1 MPRREVF
8 VRRRVS
14 LAVRMK
20 CETDIRARIESSRK
34 ELLDLSL
41 RNALLNYRPLSAR
54 GVEVVGENASQVFNT
69 LVNDKRSMTFQP
81 VGEGEA
87 YDTFDF
93 GLDESDLAPPVNQKD
108 RRLQTGG
115 TTTALQKRLLNT
127 YRLANSTIEETGVNT
142 LFLGLGMLRWY
153 ESDFS
158 LEERLAPLVLVPVRL
173 ERTGLRARFSL
184 GYTGDDLGVNL
195 SLLEKAREGF
205 ALNLPGRDALEPLDG
220 QDIDVAG
227 YIAQVDELV
236 HLSAPTRWSVEPDRI
251 VLGFF
256 SFNKLLMYL
265 DLGLPSVI
273 DNKIISALF
282 GDHGFT
288 EPQSVIG
295 NDESLDGRL
304 KPGDVFHVLDADS
317 SQVLAI
323 HDAGQGR
330 NMVIQGPPGTGKS
343 QTIVNIIAEAV
354 AQGKRTLF
362 VSEKMAALEV
372 VKRRLDN
379 IGLGN
384 ACLELHSHKTNKWE
398 TLNELRRTLNLSP
411 EVTVTDGLDGNL
423 FEQLSRTRSQLNE
436 YADEVNVPVG
446 KSGVA
451 PYDAFGELLVLDY
464 DKTANSIA
472 RREIPDITEWSGA
485 DFQRKWEV
493 VEDLRLR
500 LHNCGVPNLHPFWG
514 SSIRLLLPDTR
525 TELQVKIETTLGQLS
540 RLTTACKDLADATQ
554 LACPETVSAAN
565 DLLTASQRAVG
576 APDTTGLNLKDPRWE
591 STGGTI
597 RDLVEAGL
605 QWQWMRGTRIHSAT
619 AALQDLADNSGALA
633 NTMCLDHPA
642 SAAGAIELLAAAKC
656 AAGAPDADGLDLY
669 APQWESHGERIQQLL
684 TRGLTWKGIR
694 SEHDSVLLPQ
704 AWDTDFQHAR
714 VALNTDGRS
723 LLKRLF
729 SSDYKRVK
737 KQLAA
742 AMRGELPRG
751 IDRQI
756 SLIDAIGEEQ
766 RLRAEI
772 NGQYADIVP
781 AIGRLWNGHETDW
794 EAIELAIQWWL
805 AILADVAAGRV
816 PSGAI
821 QLLRKLEARLDP
833 AAVQPMIETLG
844 SAIARH
850 EACAHELKEL
860 LDVGYGPEQHS
871 SHDISHLPYEQ
882 QRQLISRL
890 LEKCPPGN
898 HDRAKPKGQAIP
910 GMRKSPAELAKE
922 IIRLHREVVPVLGSH
937 WNHLDTNWE
946 AIAPAVLW
954 WLDVRGE
961 ASAGHITEGAISH
974 LQDLTRRT
982 GTGGVPRE
990 WLAQAELLKEALD
1003 GYPAPVGELQ
1013 SALDMDNQLRFGSSG
1028 GLTLLPFSEQRQV
1041 LQEWD
1046 ANLARMQDLAAFNAG
1061 AEIAIQEGLKEVVTV
1076 AVMNPRAATS
1086 LTKWFERA
1094 WHESIVET
1102 ALSERPALRNF
1113 DGQLHEG
1120 RIERFKS
1127 IDRQSLEYN
1136 RGRVAS
1142 AHRRRASRPNQLPSR
1157 LVRSDSAPGAD
1168 QIRERQHQLRVLQR
1182 EIQKRSRHKPIRQLL
1197 NEAGRIIQDLKP
1209 VFMMSPLSIAN
1220 YLDPD
1225 SVAFDLVVF
1234 DEASQVRPVD
1244 ALGALLRAEKAVVVG
1259 DSQQLPP
1266 SSFFDRM
1273 VQSNDDD
1280 EDEGESVTADIESI
1294 LGLFASRDA
1303 PSRALRWHYRS
1314 RHESLIAVSNQE
1326 FYDGN
1331 LVIFPSPDVGR
1342 EATGLR
1348 FHHLPYAVY
1357 DRGRS
1362 AANKREAEAVA
1373 EAVMEHAVKSPG
1385 LSLGVAAF
1393 SQSQARAIEDRLE
1406 MLRLQDDSG
1415 EEFFATHPE
1424 EPFFVKNLE
1433 NVQGDERDVIFIS
1446 IGYGRDA
1453 TGQVSMNFGPL
1464 NNQGGERRL
1473 NVLITRAKHQC
1484 HIFANLRADDIDL
1497 SKTRSVGVRALKTFL
1512 AYAETGVMPVDV
1524 PYESDFSV
1532 DSPFQREVARRL
1544 ESLGYQVH
1552 QEVASGG
1559 KFVDIGI
1566 VDPQRP
1572 GRYII
1577 GIECDGASYH
1587 SSRSA
1592 RDRDRLREEVLEG
1605 LGWTLHRVWS
1615 TDWFKN
1621 SERELGRT
1629 VEAIEEASRLTKN
1642 AVLGY
1647 GERAGVGI
1655 EVPLDADSDE
1665 VALKATR
1672 ASRRDSGLS
1681 IRSGRQVEPESS
1693 EVVSEQLAVNNT
1705 KPDVSAISQL
1715 RQDAGV
1721 DTELDDTQG
1730 PESEHMKDM
1739 SYAELTRQDTSLI
1752 WRLSLLGLTTVDKR
1766 PSGGA
1771 LWVIGGQELKPK
1783 LKAFVN
1789 DEIRFNFAPKG
1800 GQATKG
1806 RPAWW
1811 TKAAG

>member
-1 MPRREVF
+1 MH
-8 VRRRVS
+8 S
-14 LAVRMK
+14 
-20 CETDIRARIESSRK
+20 ETDIRAKIESSRK

-54 GVEVVGENASQVFNT
+54 GVEVVGENVTQVFNT
-69 LVNDKRSMTFQP
+69 LVDAKRAMTFQP
-81 VGEGEA
+81 AGEDEG
-87 YDTFDF
+87 DRTLDF
-93 GLDESDLAPPVNQKD
+93 SWAEPEIVPSANQKD
-108 RRLQTGG
+108 RGLQTGE
-115 TTTALQKRLLNT
+115 TATALQRRLLNT
-127 YRLANSTIEETGVNT
+127 YRLANSAIEETGVNT
-142 LFLGLGMLRWY
+142 LFLGMGMLRWY
-153 ESDFS
+153 ESDS
-158 LEERLAPLVLVPVRL
+158 SQEERLAPLVLVPVRL
-173 ERTGLRARFSL
+173 ERSGVRARFNL
-184 GYTGDDLGVNL
+184 QYTGDDLGVNL
-195 SLLEKAREGF
+195 SLLEKAREDL
-205 ALNLPGRDALEPLDG
+205 ALYLPSRDALEPLDG
-220 QDIDVAG
+220 QDIDVAA
-227 YIAQVDELV
+227 YIARVEEVVRQ
-236 HLSAPTRWSVEPDRI
+236 SAPSRWSVEPDRI

-282 GDHGFT
+282 GDHGFA
-288 EPQSVIG
+288 EPQSAIG
-295 NDESLDGRL
+295 SHESLDDRL
-304 KPGDVFHVLDADS
+304 NPRDVFHVLDADS

-323 HDAGQGR
+323 HDAGRGR

-343 QTIVNIIAEAV
+343 QTIANIIAEAV
-354 AQGKRTLF
+354 ARGKRTLF

-384 ACLELHSHKTNKWE
+384 ACLELHSHKTNKRE

-411 EVTVTDGLDGNL
+411 QMTVTDGLGGNL
-423 FEQLSRTRSQLNE
+423 LEQLSRTRSQLNE
-436 YADEVNVPVG
+436 YAEAVNIPVG

-451 PYDAFGELLVLDY
+451 PYYAFGELLALDY
-464 DKTANSIA
+464 DKSANAIA
-472 RREIPDITEWSGA
+472 RRKIPDITEWSGA
-485 DFQRKWEV
+485 DLQRKREV

-500 LHNCGVPNLHPFWG
+500 LHNCGVPNLHPLWG
-514 SSIRLLLPDTR
+514 SRLRLLLPDTR
-525 TELQVKIETTLGQLS
+525 TELQVRIETTLGQLS
-540 RLTTACKDLADATQ
+540 RLSTAVKELADATQ
-554 LACPETVSAAN
+554 LACPETVSAAY

-576 APDTTGLNLKDPRWE
+576 APDTTALNLKDSLWE
-591 STGGTI
+591 SSGRTVW
-597 RDLVEAGL
+597 DLVEAGV
-605 QWQWMRGTRIHSAT
+605 QWQWMRGTRILSASD
-619 AALQDLADNSGALA
+619 ALQVLADNSGALA
-633 NTMCLDHPA
+633 NTMHLDHPD
-642 SAAGAIELLAAAKC
+642 SAAGAIDLLAAAKC
-656 AAGAPDADGLDLY
+656 ATGAPDADGLDLS
-669 APQWESHGERIQQLL
+669 APQWESHGERFQQLL
-684 TRGLTWKGIR
+684 SRGLRWRGIR
-694 SEHDSVLLPQ
+694 TEHDSVLLPQ

-714 VALNTDGRS
+714 LVLNTDGRS

-756 SLIDAIGEEQ
+756 SLVDAIGEEQ

-794 EAIELAIQWWL
+794 EAIEPAIRWWL
-805 AILADVAAGRV
+805 AVLADVATGRV

-821 QLLRKLEARLDP
+821 QLLRKLESRLDP
-833 AAVQPMIETLG
+833 ASLQPMIVTLG
-844 SAIARH
+844 SAIARY
-850 EACAHELKEL
+850 ETCAEELKEV
-860 LDVGYGPEQHS
+860 LDVAYDAAQGG
-871 SHDISHLPYEQ
+871 SHDISRLPYEQ
-882 QRQLISRL
+882 QRQLISGL
-890 LEKCPPGN
+890 LEQCPPG
-898 HDRAKPKGQAIP
+898 HHETAKPKGRADPSI
-910 GMRKSPAELAKE
+910 RKTPEELANE
-922 IIRLHREVVPVLGSH
+922 TMRLHSDVGPVLGSH
-937 WNHLDTNWE
+937 WHRVDTNWE

-954 WLDVRGE
+954 WLDVLVE
-961 ASAGHITEGAISH
+961 ASAGSITKGAIGH

-982 GTGGVPRE
+982 GGVPRD
-990 WLAQAELLKEALD
+990 WLAQAELLRGALED
-1003 GYPAPVGELQ
+1003 YPVPVEELQ

-1028 GLTLLPFSEQRQV
+1028 GLTLLPFSEQRQI

-1046 ANLARMQDLAAFNAG
+1046 ANLARLQDLAAFNAG
-1061 AEIAIQEGLKEVVTV
+1061 AEIALKEGLQEVVTV
-1076 AVMNPRAATS
+1076 AAIDSAAATS
-1086 LTKWFERA
+1086 LTRWFERA
-1094 WHESIVET
+1094 WYESIVET

-1168 QIRERQHQLRVLQR
+1168 LVRERQNQLRVLQR
-1182 EIQKRSRHKPIRQLL
+1182 EIQKRARHKPIRQLL

-1244 ALGALLRAEKAVVVG
+1244 ALGALLRADKAVVVG
-1259 DSQQLPP
+1259 DSRQLPP

-1273 VQSNDDD
+1273 VQSNDND
-1280 EDEGESVTADIESI
+1280 DEGESVTADIESI
-1294 LGLFASRDA
+1294 LGLFASRGA
-1303 PSRALRWHYRS
+1303 PSRGLRWHYRS
-1314 RHESLIAVSNQE
+1314 RHESLIAFSNQE
-1326 FYDGN
+1326 FYDGE
-1331 LVIFPSPDVGR
+1331 LVIFPSPDAGR
-1342 EATGLR
+1342 QATGLR
-1348 FHHLPYAVY
+1348 FHHLPDAVY

-1362 AANKREAEAVA
+1362 AANQREAEAVA
-1373 EAVMEHAVKSPG
+1373 KAVMEHAVTAPG

-1393 SQSQARAIEDRLE
+1393 SQPQARAIEDRLE
-1406 MLRLQDDSG
+1406 VLRLQDDSA
-1415 EEFFATHPE
+1415 EEFFATHPK

-1446 IGYGRDA
+1446 VGYGRDP

-1484 HIFANLRADDIDL
+1484 HVFANLRADDIDL
-1497 SKTRSVGVRALKTFL
+1497 SRTRSVGVRALKKFL

-1524 PYESDFSV
+1524 PYQSDFSV

-1587 SSRSA
+1587 SSHSA

-1605 LGWTLHRVWS
+1605 LGWRLHHVWS
-1615 TDWFKN
+1615 TDWFTN
-1621 SERELGRT
+1621 PERELGRT
-1629 VEAIEEASRLTKN
+1629 IEAIEKASRLSKN
-1642 AVLGY
+1642 ASLEY
-1647 GERAGVGI
+1647 RKRTGVGI
-1655 EVPLDADSDE
+1655 EVLLDAASDE
-1665 VALKATR
+1665 VALKASR
-1672 ASRRDSGLS
+1672 ASRNDSGLPS
-1681 IRSGRQVEPESS
+1681 RSGQHMESESS
-1693 EVVSEQLAVNNT
+1693 EIVNEQLAVNDT
-1705 KPDVSAISQL
+1705 EYDVSEISPTAPIA
-1715 RQDAGV
+1715 DADPERG
-1721 DTELDDTQG
+1721 DELGQ
-1730 PESEHMKDM
+1730 ESEHMKDM
-1739 SYAELTRQDTSLI
+1739 FDAELSCQGTSLI
-1752 WRLSLLGLTTVDKR
+1752 RRLKFARVYY
-1766 PSGGA
+1766 
-1771 LWVIGGQELKPK
+1771 GGQKTLRWSLMGDWRARVE
-1783 LKAFVN
+1783 
-1789 DEIRFNFAPKG
+1789 
-1800 GQATKG
+1800 T
-1806 RPAWW
+1806 
-1811 TKAAG
+1811 

>member
-1 MPRREVF
+1 ME
-8 VRRRVS
+8 S
-14 LAVRMK
+14 
-20 CETDIRARIESSRK
+20 ETDIRARIESSRK

-54 GVEVVGENASQVFNT
+54 GVEVVGENVTQVFNT
-69 LVNDKRSMTFQP
+69 LVDDKRSMTFQP
-81 VGEGEA
+81 AGEDDGDGTLGSSWAGSEVVA
-87 YDTFDF
+87 
-93 GLDESDLAPPVNQKD
+93 SANQKN
-108 RRLQTGG
+108 RGMQTGE

-127 YRLANSTIEETGVNT
+127 YRLANTVIEETGVNT
-142 LFLGLGMLRWY
+142 LFLVLGMLRWY
-153 ESDFS
+153 ESDS
-158 LEERLAPLVLVPVRL
+158 SQEERQAPLVLVPVRL
-173 ERTGLRARFSL
+173 ERTGVRARFSL

-195 SLLEKAREGF
+195 SLLEKAREDF
-205 ALNLPGRDALEPLDG
+205 ALTLPGRVSLESLDG

-227 YIAQVDELV
+227 YIAQVEEAV
-236 HLSAPTRWSVEPDRI
+236 RQSAPSRWSVEPDRI

-265 DLGLPSVI
+265 DLGLPSVT
-273 DNKIISALF
+273 DNEIISALF
-282 GDHGFT
+282 GAHGFA
-288 EPQSVIG
+288 EPQSAIG
-295 NDESLDGRL
+295 HHESLDDRL
-304 KPGDVFHVLDADS
+304 KPSDVFHVLDADS
-317 SQVLAI
+317 SQALAI
-323 HDAGQGR
+323 HDAGRGR

-343 QTIVNIIAEAV
+343 QTIANIIAEAI

-384 ACLELHSHKTNKWE
+384 ACLELHSHKTNKRE

-411 EVTVTDGLDGNL
+411 QTTEADGLGGSL
-423 FEQLSRTRSQLNE
+423 LEQLSRNRSQLNE
-436 YADEVNVPVG
+436 YADAVNVPVG
-446 KSGVA
+446 KTGVA
-451 PYDAFGELLVLDY
+451 PYDAFGELLILDY
-464 DKTANSIA
+464 DKTANVMD
-472 RREIPDITEWSGA
+472 RRKILDITEWSGA
-485 DFQRKWEV
+485 DFQRKREV

-514 SSIRLLLPDTR
+514 SRLRLLLPDTR
-525 TELQVKIETTLGQLS
+525 TDLQNRIETVLGQLS
-540 RLTTACKDLADATQ
+540 RLTTACKNLADATQ
-554 LACPETVSAAN
+554 LACPETVSATY

-576 APDTTGLNLKDPRWE
+576 APDTTGLNLQDPLWE
-591 STGGTI
+591 STGRTI
-597 RDLVEAGL
+597 WDLVEAGV
-605 QWQWMRGTRIHSAT
+605 QWQWMRGTRILSAT
-619 AALQDLADNSGALA
+619 DALQELAENAGALA
-633 NTMCLDHPA
+633 NTMRLGHPD
-642 SAAGAIELLAAAKC
+642 SAAGAIDLLAAAKC
-656 AAGAPDADGLDLY
+656 AAGAPDADGLDLS
-669 APQWESHGERIQQLL
+669 APQWESQGERIQQLL
-684 TRGLTWKGIR
+684 TQGLRWKGIR
-694 SEHDSVLLPQ
+694 TEYDSVLLPR
-704 AWDTDFQHAR
+704 AWDTDLRNAR
-714 VALNTDGRS
+714 LVLNTDGRS
-723 LLKRLF
+723 RLKRLF
-729 SSDYKRVK
+729 SSDYKRAK
-737 KQLAA
+737 NELAA

-756 SLIDAIGEEQ
+756 SLIDAIGEEK

-781 AIGRLWNGHETDW
+781 AISRVWNGHETDW
-794 EAIELAIQWWL
+794 EAIEPAIRWWL
-805 AILADVAAGRV
+805 AVLADVAAGRV
-816 PSGAI
+816 PSGAVH
-821 QLLRKLEARLDP
+821 LLRKLATRLDP

-850 EACAHELKEL
+850 QSCAQELKEV
-860 LDVGYGPEQHS
+860 LDVAYGAEQDGPHDV
-871 SHDISHLPYEQ
+871 SHFPYEQ
-882 QRQLISRL
+882 QRQLISGL
-890 LEKCPPGN
+890 LEQSPLGK
-898 HDRAKPKGQAIP
+898 HDDTQPKGQAIP
-910 GMRKSPAELAKE
+910 SIRKTPEELANE
-922 IIRLHREVVPVLGSH
+922 IRRLHRDVGSVLGSH
-937 WNHLDTNWE
+937 WNHLDTNWK

-954 WLDVRGE
+954 WLDVCSE
-961 ASAGHITEGAISH
+961 ASAGHITGGAVSH
-974 LQDLTRRT
+974 LQDLTRGT
-982 GTGGVPRE
+982 GTGGVQRD
-990 WLAQAELLKEALD
+990 WLAQAELLREELE

-1013 SALDMDNQLRFGSSG
+1013 SALDMDNQLRFGSTG
-1028 GLTLLPFSEQRQV
+1028 GLTLLPFSEQGQV
-1041 LQEWD
+1041 LREWD

-1061 AEIAIQEGLKEVVTV
+1061 TEIAIEEGLEEVVRV
-1076 AVMNPRAATS
+1076 ATINSAAATS
-1086 LTKWFERA
+1086 LTRWFERA
-1094 WHESIVET
+1094 WYESVVEA
-1102 ALSERPALRNF
+1102 ALSQRPALRNF

-1157 LVRSDSAPGAD
+1157 LVKSDSAPGAD
-1168 QIRERQHQLRVLQR
+1168 QVRERQNQLRVLQR

-1197 NEAGRIIQDLKP
+1197 NEAGRIIQDIKP

-1244 ALGALLRAEKAVVVG
+1244 ALGALLRAEKAIVVG
-1259 DSQQLPP
+1259 DSRQLPP

-1280 EDEGESVTADIESI
+1280 EDDGESVTADIESI
-1294 LGLFASRDA
+1294 LGLFASRGA

-1326 FYDGN
+1326 FYDGD

-1348 FHHLPYAVY
+1348 FHHLPDAVY

-1362 AANKREAEAVA
+1362 AANQREAEAVA
-1373 EAVMEHAVKSPG
+1373 EAVMEHAIKTPG

-1446 IGYGRDA
+1446 VGYGRDA
-1453 TGQVSMNFGPL
+1453 TSQVSMNFGPL
-1464 NNQGGERRL
+1464 NNPGGERRL

-1484 HIFANLRADDIDL
+1484 HVFTNLRADDIDL
-1497 SKTRSVGVRALKTFL
+1497 GRTRSVGVRALKTFL
-1512 AYAETGVMPVDV
+1512 AYAETGVMPVDA
-1524 PYESDFSV
+1524 PYESDFIV

-1587 SSRSA
+1587 SSRFA

-1615 TDWFKN
+1615 TDWFTN
-1621 SERELGRT
+1621 SGRELGRT

-1642 AVLGY
+1642 ASLGY

-1655 EVPLDADSDE
+1655 EVPSDADSDD
-1665 VALKATR
+1665 VALEATR
-1672 ASRRDSGLS
+1672 ASRRDSGLP
-1681 IRSGRQVEPESS
+1681 IRQVEPESS
-1693 EVVSEQLAVNNT
+1693 VVVGEQLTVNNT
-1705 KPDVSAISQL
+1705 NPDVSEISQL
-1715 RQDAGV
+1715 RQDAVV

-1730 PESEHMKDM
+1730 PESEHMQDM
-1739 SYAELTRQDTSLI
+1739 FDAELTRQSISLI
-1752 WRLSLLGLTTVDKR
+1752 RRLSALGLTMVDKR

-1783 LKAFVN
+1783 LEAVVN
-1789 DEIRFNFAPKG
+1789 DEIHFNFAPKG

-1811 TKAAG
+1811 TRATG

>member
-1 MPRREVF
+1 
-8 VRRRVS
+8 
-14 LAVRMK
+14 MK
-20 CETDIRARIESSRK
+20 SETDIRARIESSRK

-41 RNALLNYRPLSAR
+41 QNALLNYRPLSAR
-54 GVEVVGENASQVFNT
+54 GVEVVGENASRVFKT
-69 LVNDKRSMTFQP
+69 LVNEKRSMSFQS
-81 VGEGEA
+81 VAEDESHGTIEFGE
-87 YDTFDF
+87 
-93 GLDESDLAPPVNQKD
+93 DESDLPSSAGQKN
-108 RRLQTGG
+108 RRLQTGE

-127 YRLANSTIEETGVNT
+127 YRLANTAIEETGVNT

-153 ESDFS
+153 ESDS
-158 LEERLAPLVLVPVRL
+158 SQEERYAPLVLVPVRL
-173 ERTGLRARFSL
+173 ERTGVRARFSL

-195 SLLEKAREGF
+195 SLLEKAREDF

-220 QDIDVAG
+220 KAINIAG
-227 YIAQVDELV
+227 YVAQVEELV
-236 HLSAPTRWSVEPDRI
+236 HQSAPNRWNVEPDRI

-265 DLGLPSVI
+265 DLGPPSVI
-273 DNKIISALF
+273 ENDIIGALF

-288 EPQSVIG
+288 EPQSDIG
-295 NDESLDGRL
+295 NNESLDERL

-317 SQVLAI
+317 SQALAI
-323 HDAGQGR
+323 HEAGRGR

-343 QTIVNIIAEAV
+343 QTIANIIAEAV

-384 ACLELHSHKTNKWE
+384 ACLELHSHKTNKRE
-398 TLNELRRTLNLSP
+398 TLNELSRTLNLP
-411 EVTVTDGLDGNL
+411 PPMTVTDGLGGSL
-423 FEQLSRTRSQLNE
+423 LEQLSRTRIQLNE
-436 YADEVNVPVG
+436 YVDAVNVPVG
-446 KSGVA
+446 ESGVA
-451 PYDAFGELLVLDY
+451 PYDAFGELSILEY
-464 DKTANSIA
+464 DKTANAIA
-472 RREIPDITEWSGA
+472 RRKILGITEWSGA
-485 DFQRKWEV
+485 EFRGKWDV

-500 LHNCGVPNLHPFWG
+500 LQNCGVPNLHPFWG
-514 SSIRLLLPDTR
+514 SRMRLLLPGTR
-525 TELQVKIETTLGQLS
+525 TELQVNIETTLSRLS
-540 RLTTACKDLADATQ
+540 GLTTACKNLADATQ
-554 LACPETVSAAN
+554 LAHPGTISAAY

-576 APDTTGLNLKDPRWE
+576 APNTAGLNLKDPHWE
-591 STGGTI
+591 STSKTI
-597 RDLVEAGL
+597 WDLVEAGV
-605 QWQWMRGTRIHSAT
+605 QWQWIRGTRIHSAT
-619 AALQDLADNSGALA
+619 TALQDLANSSGALA
-633 NTMCLDHPA
+633 NTMGLDHPT
-642 SAAGAIELLAAAKC
+642 SVAGTIDLLVAAKC

-669 APQWESHGERIQQLL
+669 APQWESHAERIGQLL
-684 TRGLTWKGIR
+684 TKGLRWKRIR
-694 SEHDSVLLPQ
+694 KEHNSVLLPD
-704 AWDTDFQHAR
+704 AWDSDFKTAR
-714 VALNTDGRS
+714 LALNTDGRS

-729 SSDYKRVK
+729 SSDYKRAK
-737 KQLAA
+737 KQLAV
-742 AMRGELPRG
+742 AMRAKLPRE

-756 SLIDAIGEEQ
+756 SLIDAIDEEQ

-781 AIGRLWNGHETDW
+781 AIGSLWNGHDTDW
-794 EAIELAIQWWL
+794 EGIEPAIRWWL
-805 AILADVAAGRV
+805 AVLADVAAGRL
-816 PSGAI
+816 PSWTI
-821 QLLRKLEARLDP
+821 QMLRKLETRLAP
-833 AAVQPMIETLG
+833 AAVQGMIETLS
-844 SAIARH
+844 SASALH
-850 EACAHELKEL
+850 ESCAQELNEV
-860 LDVGYGPEQHS
+860 LDLAYGAEQDD

-890 LEKCPPGN
+890 LNQCPPGN
-898 HDRAKPKGQAIP
+898 KNTAKPQGQTIP
-910 GMRKSPAELAKE
+910 GVGKTPEELVNE
-922 IIRLHREVVPVLGSH
+922 IMRLHRDVGPVLGSH
-937 WNHLDTNWE
+937 WNNLDTNWE
-946 AIAPAVLW
+946 AIAPTVLW
-954 WLDVRGE
+954 WLDVLAE
-961 ASAGHITEGAISH
+961 VSAGSMTEGAISH
-974 LQDLTRRT
+974 LQVLTT
-982 GTGGVPRE
+982 GIGTGGAPKD
-990 WLAQAELLKEALD
+990 WQTQAEVLSGALE
-1003 GYPAPVGELQ
+1003 GYSAPVRELQ
-1013 SALDMDNQLRFGSSG
+1013 LSLDMDTQQRFGSSE
-1028 GLTLLPFSEQRQV
+1028 GLILLPFSEQRQV
-1041 LQEWD
+1041 LREWE
-1046 ANLARMQDLAAFNAG
+1046 ANLTRIQDLATFNAG
-1061 AEIAIQEGLKEVVTV
+1061 AEIATREGLQELVTI
-1076 AVMNPRAATS
+1076 ATMNPAAATS
-1086 LTKWFERA
+1086 LTRWFELA
-1094 WHESIVET
+1094 WYETIVET
-1102 ALSERPALRNF
+1102 ALSERPALRDF

-1127 IDRQSLEYN
+1127 IDKQSLEYN
-1136 RGRVAS
+1136 RGRVAF
-1142 AHRRRASRPNQLPSR
+1142 AHRIRALRPNQLPSR
-1157 LVRSDSAPGAD
+1157 LVKSDSAPEAE
-1168 QIRERQHQLRVLQR
+1168 QIREQQQQLRVLQH

-1220 YLDPD
+1220 YLDLD

-1259 DSQQLPP
+1259 DSRQLPP
-1266 SSFFDRM
+1266 SSFFDRV
-1273 VQSNDDD
+1273 VQSADD
-1280 EDEGESVTADIESI
+1280 EDEDESVTADIESI
-1294 LGLFASRDA
+1294 LGLFASRGA
-1303 PSRALRWHYRS
+1303 PSRSLRWHYRS

-1326 FYDGN
+1326 FYDGD
-1331 LVIFPSPDVGR
+1331 LVVFPSPDVGR

-1348 FHHLPYAVY
+1348 FHHLPDAVY
-1357 DRGRS
+1357 DRGHS
-1362 AANKREAEAVA
+1362 ATNRREAEAVA
-1373 EAVMEHAVKSPG
+1373 GAVMAHAVQTPG

-1393 SQSQARAIEDRLE
+1393 SQSQARAIEDQLE

-1415 EEFFATHPE
+1415 EEFFAAHPE

-1453 TGQVSMNFGPL
+1453 TGQVFMNFGPL

-1484 HIFANLRADDIDL
+1484 HVFTNLRADDIDL
-1497 SKTRSVGVRALKTFL
+1497 GKTSSIGVRTLKTFL
-1512 AYAETGVMPVDV
+1512 AYAETGVLPVDV

-1544 ESLGYQVH
+1544 ENLGYQVH

-1642 AVLGY
+1642 ASLGY
-1647 GERAGVGI
+1647 SERAGVGI

-1665 VALKATR
+1665 VVLKATR
-1672 ASRRDSGLS
+1672 ASRRDSS
-1681 IRSGRQVEPESS
+1681 FPIRSGRQVEPASS
-1693 EVVSEQLAVNNT
+1693 EVVGEQSAVNNI
-1705 KPDVSAISQL
+1705 KPDTSEISQL
-1715 RQDAGV
+1715 RQDTGV
-1721 DTELDDTQG
+1721 DTELDNTQS
-1730 PESEHMKDM
+1730 PESEDVKDM
-1739 SYAELTRQDTSLI
+1739 FDAELTRQGPSLSG
-1752 WRLSLLGLTTVDKR
+1752 RLSSVGLTTVDKR
-1766 PSGGA
+1766 PSGGV

-1783 LKAFVN
+1783 LEAFVN
-1789 DEIRFNFAPKG
+1789 NEIRFNFAPKG

-1806 RPAWW
+1806 LPAWW

>member
-1 MPRREVF
+1 M
-8 VRRRVS
+8 
-14 LAVRMK
+14 
-20 CETDIRARIESSRK
+20 
-34 ELLDLSL
+34 
-41 RNALLNYRPLSAR
+41 
-54 GVEVVGENASQVFNT
+54 
-69 LVNDKRSMTFQP
+69 
-81 VGEGEA
+81 
-87 YDTFDF
+87 
-93 GLDESDLAPPVNQKD
+93 
-108 RRLQTGG
+108 
-115 TTTALQKRLLNT
+115 QKRLLNT
-127 YRLANSTIEETGVNT
+127 YRLANTAIEETGVNT

-153 ESDFS
+153 ESDS
-158 LEERLAPLVLVPVRL
+158 SQEERLAPLVLVPVRL
-173 ERTGLRARFSL
+173 ERTGVRARFTL
-184 GYTGDDLGVNL
+184 VYTGDDLGVNL
-195 SLLEKAREGF
+195 SLLEKAREDF
-205 ALNLPGRDALEPLDG
+205 SLNLPGRDALEPLDG
-220 QDIDVAG
+220 QDIDAAG
-227 YIAQVDELV
+227 YIAQVEELL
-236 HLSAPTRWSVEPDRI
+236 HQSAPNRWSVEPDRI

-273 DNKIISALF
+273 DNEIISALF
-282 GDHGFT
+282 GDDGFT
-288 EPQSVIG
+288 EPQSTIG
-295 NDESLDGRL
+295 NYESLDDRL

-323 HDAGQGR
+323 HDAGRGR

-343 QTIVNIIAEAV
+343 QTIANIIAEAV

-372 VKRRLDN
+372 VKRRLDH

-384 ACLELHSHKTNKWE
+384 ACLELHSHKTNKRE

-411 EVTVTDGLDGNL
+411 QMTVTDGLGGSL
-423 FEQLSRTRSQLNE
+423 LEQLSRTRSQLNE
-436 YADEVNVPVG
+436 YADAVNVSVG

-464 DKTANSIA
+464 DKTANAIA
-472 RREIPDITEWSGA
+472 RRKIPDISKWSGA
-485 DFQRKWEV
+485 DFQRKREI

-514 SSIRLLLPDTR
+514 SRLRLLLPDTR
-525 TELQVKIETTLGQLS
+525 TELQVNIETTLCQLS
-540 RLTTACKDLADATQ
+540 RVTTACRDLADATQ
-554 LACPETVSAAN
+554 LACPETVSASY
-565 DLLTASQRAVG
+565 DLLTASQRVVG
-576 APDTTGLNLKDPRWE
+576 APDTTRLNLKDSRWE
-591 STGGTI
+591 STGRTI
-597 RDLVEAGL
+597 WDLVEAGV
-605 QWQWMRGTRIHSAT
+605 QWQWMRGTRIHST
-619 AALQDLADNSGALA
+619 TDALQDLADSSGALA
-633 NTMCLDHPA
+633 NTMRLDHPMSVSEA
-642 SAAGAIELLAAAKC
+642 TDLLAAAKC
-656 AAGAPDADGLDLY
+656 ARGAQDADKLDLY
-669 APQWESHGERIQQLL
+669 APQWESNAERIQQLL
-684 TRGLTWKGIR
+684 TKGLKWKRIR
-694 SEHDSVLLPQ
+694 TEHDSVLLPH
-704 AWDTDFQHAR
+704 AWESDFQHAR
-714 VALNTDGRS
+714 LALNTDGRS

-729 SSDYKRVK
+729 SSDYKQAK

-742 AMRGELPRG
+742 AMRAELPRG

-772 NGQYADIVP
+772 NGQYVDIVP
-781 AIGRLWNGHETDW
+781 AIGRFWNGHETDW
-794 EAIELAIQWWL
+794 EAIEPAIRWWL
-805 AILADVAAGRV
+805 TVLTDVAADRV
-816 PSGAI
+816 PSGTI
-821 QLLRKLEARLDP
+821 QLLRKLEARLNP
-833 AAVQPMIETLG
+833 AAVKPMIETL
-844 SAIARH
+844 SSSIARH
-850 EACAHELKEL
+850 EACAQELKEV
-860 LDVGYGPEQHS
+860 LDAADGAKEDG

-882 QRQLISRL
+882 QRQLISLL
-890 LEKCPPGN
+890 LEQCPPGN
-898 HDRAKPKGQAIP
+898 HDNAKPKGQAIP
-910 GMRKSPAELAKE
+910 SVWKTAEELANE
-922 IIRLHREVVPVLGSH
+922 IMRLHRDVGPVLGSH
-937 WNHLDTNWE
+937 WNRLDTNWE
-946 AIAPAVLW
+946 AIAPAVVW
-954 WLDVRGE
+954 WLDVLAE
-961 ASAGHITEGAISH
+961 ASAGDITEGAIRH
-974 LQDLTRRT
+974 LQDLTRGTET
-982 GTGGVPRE
+982 GSVPRDL
-990 WLAQAELLKEALD
+990 LAQAELLRSALD
-1003 GYPAPVGELQ
+1003 EHPGSVGELQ
-1013 SALDMDNQLRFGSSG
+1013 SALNMDNQLRFGSSG
-1028 GLTLLPFSEQRQV
+1028 GLTTLPFSEQREV
-1041 LQEWD
+1041 LREWD
-1046 ANLARMQDLAAFNAG
+1046 ANLARMKDLAAFNAG
-1061 AEIAIQEGLKEVVTV
+1061 AEVAIEEKLKEVVTV
-1076 AVMNPRAATS
+1076 AAMNPRAATS
-1086 LTKWFERA
+1086 LTRWFERA
-1094 WHESIVET
+1094 WYESIVET

-1120 RIERFKS
+1120 RIGRFKS

-1157 LVRSDSAPGAD
+1157 LVRSDSDPGAD
-1168 QIRERQHQLRVLQR
+1168 QIRERQQQLRVLKR
-1182 EIQKRSRHKPIRQLL
+1182 EIQKRSRHKPIRRLL

-1220 YLDPD
+1220 YLNPD

-1259 DSQQLPP
+1259 DSRQLPP

-1280 EDEGESVTADIESI
+1280 EDEDESVTADIESI
-1294 LGLFASRDA
+1294 LGLFASRGA

-1326 FYDGN
+1326 FYDGD

-1348 FHHLPYAVY
+1348 FHHLPDAVY

-1362 AANKREAEAVA
+1362 AANQREAEAVA
-1373 EAVMEHAVKSPG
+1373 EAVMEHAVRTPT

-1433 NVQGDERDVIFIS
+1433 NVQGDERDVVFIS

-1473 NVLITRAKHQC
+1473 NVLITRAKHKC
-1484 HIFANLRADDIDL
+1484 HVFTNLRADDIDL
-1497 SKTRSVGVRALKTFL
+1497 SKTRSVGVRTLKTFL

-1566 VDPQRP
+1566 VDPQHP

-1615 TDWFKN
+1615 TDWFTN

-1629 VEAIEEASRLTKN
+1629 VEAIEETSRLTKN
-1642 AVLGY
+1642 ASLGY
-1647 GERAGVGI
+1647 RERAGVDI

-1665 VALKATR
+1665 VALKATS
-1672 ASRRDSGLS
+1672 ASGRDSGLP
-1681 IRSGRQVEPESS
+1681 IRTGRQVGPESS
-1693 EVVSEQLAVNNT
+1693 EVVGEQLAVNNT
-1705 KPDVSAISQL
+1705 KPDISEVSQL
-1715 RQDAGV
+1715 RQNAGV

-1730 PESEHMKDM
+1730 RESGHMKDM
-1739 SYAELTRQDTSLI
+1739 FDAELTRQGTSLI
-1752 WRLSLLGLTTVDKR
+1752 WRLRSLGLTTVDKR
-1766 PSGGA
+1766 PAGGV

-1783 LKAFVN
+1783 LEAFVN
-1789 DEIRFNFAPKG
+1789 DEIRFNFAPSG
-1800 GQATKG
+1800 GKVTKG

-1811 TKAAG
+1811 TKATG